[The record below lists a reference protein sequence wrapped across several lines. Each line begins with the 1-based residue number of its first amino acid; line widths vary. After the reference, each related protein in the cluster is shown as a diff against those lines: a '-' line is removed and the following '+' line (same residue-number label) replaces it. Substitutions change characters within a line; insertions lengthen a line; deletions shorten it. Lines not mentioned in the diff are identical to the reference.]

1 MPKSRFFLLVS
12 CIFLLAT
19 AVSCFFDIVI
29 FYNWLADKIIFLWL
43 IFLLGIILCFK
54 NRYFFV
60 VAILILVI
68 LRLFYFSNSEAQIN
82 NFQFAKNYDFSS
94 VVLDRDK
101 ALDAWVYVIEP
112 TDDIFVGRILLKS
125 SLYPEYQINDYLK
138 INCFIYKPEPIAMT
152 GKNTFYYDKYLA
164 KDKIFYRC
172 AQARISK
179 IGHQNSWNDF
189 VNRGRNFFSNN
200 INKLPE
206 PSGAFAKAVILGNQ
220 KEVPK
225 YLVNQF
231 SRTGLTHIISISGLH
246 MVIIIWLMYALLG
259 TLGLYRQQVFIF
271 LFLALL
277 AYLYLIGFISPAL
290 RSSAMILLALLGP
303 IIKRQTFSLYSVIFL
318 VDLFVLANPYFLL
331 FDISF
336 QLSFLAVFGLIFYS
350 NFFNQLFRKIGNTFK
365 IRETLAVTSAAQVF
379 TWPLTAYYFAN
390 MSLIAA
396 LANFLALPL
405 FPFILVLTILL
416 AIFGSVPILDQI
428 FLWPLDL
435 LLRAMFKIMEILASF
450 KYSALNIAGFDWQFM
465 LLSFFIV
472 IMITILLKPQ
482 KYEAP
487 D

>member
-1 MPKSRFFLLVS
+1 M
-12 CIFLLAT
+12 LAVM
-19 AVSCFFDIVI
+19 AGCFFNIITFHSLV
-29 FYNWLADKIIFLWL
+29 ADNILVLWL
-43 IFLLGIILCFK
+43 IFLGCIFLCFK
-54 NRYFFV
+54 NRYFFLLT
-60 VAILILVI
+60 ILLLVI
-68 LRLFYFSNSEAQIN
+68 LRLFYFGKGEWQVSSFVYE
-82 NFQFAKNYDFSS
+82 KNYDFSAL
-94 VVLDRDK
+94 VLDRDK
-101 ALDAWVYVIEP
+101 ALDGWQYTIQAQSDV
-112 TDDIFVGRILLKS
+112 FVGRALLKS
-125 SLYPEYQINDYLK
+125 VLYPEYQINDILQ
-138 INCFIYKPEPIAMT
+138 INCFVYKPEPIIQD

-172 AQARISK
+172 AQAKIKK
-179 IGHQNSWNDF
+179 IGHENNWNDF
-189 VNRGRNFFSNN
+189 VNQGRNFFTDN
-200 INKLPE
+200 INLLPE
-206 PSGAFAKAVILGNQ
+206 PQGAFAKAIILGNQ

-259 TLGLYRQQVFIF
+259 TFGLYRQQVFIF

-303 IIKRQTFSLYSVIFL
+303 LIKRQTFSLYSVIFL
-318 VDLFVLANPYFLL
+318 ADLFVLANPYFLL

-336 QLSFLAVFGLIFYS
+336 QLSFLAVFGLIFYT
-350 NFFNQLFRKIGNTFK
+350 NFFNNLYKKIPNTLK
-365 IRETLAVTSAAQVF
+365 IRETLSVTSAAQIF

-390 MSLIAA
+390 VSLIAA

-405 FPFILVLTILL
+405 FPFILVFTILL
-416 AIFGSVPILDQI
+416 AIFGQVSFFSPF

-435 LLRAMFKIMEILASF
+435 LLRLCFKIMEILASF
-450 KYSALNIAGFDWQFM
+450 KYAALNISGFDWQFL
-465 LLSFFIV
+465 LLSFFLV
-472 IMITILLKPQ
+472 IIITIFLKPQ

>member
-1 MPKSRFFLLVS
+1 M
-12 CIFLLAT
+12 LA
-19 AVSCFFDIVI
+19 VMVGCFFDTVVFHGFVAQYI
-29 FYNWLADKIIFLWL
+29 FVLW
-43 IFLLGIILCFK
+43 IMFWGSIILCFK
-54 NRYFFV
+54 NKYFFLLTV
-60 VAILILVI
+60 LLLVI
-68 LRLFYFSNSEAQIN
+68 LRLFYFGMQEWRVN
-82 NFQFAKNYDFSS
+82 NFIYQKNYDFSAL
-94 VVLDRDK
+94 VLDRDK
-101 ALDAWVYVIEP
+101 ALDGWQYTIQ
-112 TDDIFVGRILLKS
+112 TQSDIFVGRALLKS
-125 SLYPEYQINDYLK
+125 TLYPEYQINDILQ
-138 INCFIYKPEPIAMT
+138 INCFIYKPEPIIQD

-172 AQARISK
+172 AQAK
-179 IGHQNSWNDF
+179 IKKIDHENNWNDF
-189 VNRGRNFFSNN
+189 INKGRNFFTDN

-206 PSGAFAKAVILGNQ
+206 PQGAFAKAIILGNQ

-303 IIKRQTFSLYSVIFL
+303 LIKRQTFSLYSVIFL
-318 VDLFVLANPYFLL
+318 ADLFVLANPYFLL

-336 QLSFLAVFGLIFYS
+336 QLSFLAVFGLIFYT
-350 NFFNQLFRKIGNTFK
+350 NFFNNLYKKIPNTLK
-365 IRETLAVTSAAQVF
+365 IRETLSVTSSAQMF

-390 MSLIAA
+390 MSLVAA
-396 LANFLALPL
+396 IANFLALPL
-405 FPFILVLTILL
+405 FPFILVFTILV
-416 AIFGSVPILDQI
+416 AVFGKISILSSI

-435 LLRAMFKIMEILASF
+435 LLRLCFKIMEILASF
-450 KYSALNIAGFDWQFM
+450 QYAALNIAGFDWQFL
-465 LLSFFIV
+465 LLSFFLV
-472 IMITILLKPQ
+472 IIITIILKPQ